1 MKNHILSTL
10 FVATAATSSIA
21 SAASFTYK
29 GLNYTEATCTTKFVI
44 NDYGMLSCS
53 TSTQPATSTPVCSI
67 TQNPT
72 FSQNGAPVTILSNCS
87 ASPNN
92 PTSYSWTLAQL
103 TPTVGNA
110 MTASTTQNYM
120 PVTSL
125 SPGTYMITLHASNVK
140 GAATGTLTTTL
151 TVTAPATT
159 PPPTGDNTL
168 CTQAG
173 LSNTVIPLDWGAGSY
188 KNINIGQNQSVSF
201 PLTLPTTSSGGRITM
216 SYTKGG
222 TEIISVSRNKCD
234 FSPSLLTTQCMAGGA
249 QPNLTFQVP
258 GSQYSNCTL
267 TPGIQ
272 YYVNVRNAVM
282 ATKYAPVFPIVDS
295 CTTGGCF
302 GVMSYSY

>member
-10 FVATAATSSIA
+10 FVATAATCSIA

-53 TSTQPATSTPVCSI
+53 TSTQPATSAPVCSI

-110 MTASTTQNYM
+110 TTVSTTQNYM
-120 PVTSL
+120 PITSL
-125 SPGTYMITLHASNVK
+125 SPGTYMVTLHASNAK

-151 TVTAPATT
+151 TVTAPAIT
-159 PPPTGDNTL
+159 PPSGDTL

-173 LSNTVIPLDWGAGSY
+173 LSNTEMPLNWTKGTY
-188 KNINIGQNQSVSF
+188 QNINIGLNQSVSF
-201 PLTLPTTSSGGRITM
+201 PLTLPAASSGGRITM
-216 SYTKGG
+216 SYTSGG
-222 TEIISVSRNKCD
+222 TEVISISRNKCD
-234 FSPSLLTTQCMAGGA
+234 FSPSLLTTQCMVAGSS
-249 QPNLTFQVP
+249 PNLTFQP
-258 GSQYSNCTL
+258 AGSSYSNCAL
-267 TPGIQ
+267 TPGVQ
-272 YYVNVRNAVM
+272 YYVNVRNAAM
-282 ATKYAPVFPIVDS
+282 SGRSLIFPIVDS
-295 CTTGGCF
+295 CTSGGCY
-302 GVMSYSY
+302 GVMSYMY